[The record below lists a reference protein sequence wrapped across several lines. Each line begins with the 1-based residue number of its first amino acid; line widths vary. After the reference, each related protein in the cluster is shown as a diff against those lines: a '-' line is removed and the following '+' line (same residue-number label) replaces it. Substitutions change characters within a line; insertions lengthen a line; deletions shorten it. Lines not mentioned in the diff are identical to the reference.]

1 MPTVSGKAV
10 GSQNVAKAGVN
21 LEQKQADLAA
31 GVTFITDTLVTAG
44 MPKLSFAVTCNQT
57 HSIQVLC
64 QVAYRRAA
72 AGIDNY
78 EFLSILPVQL
88 ASASGPF
95 FVEINA
101 PAQAIRMIVTNPGG
115 APSTIDITTI
125 LMASG

>member
-21 LEQKQADLAA
+21 LEQKQAVDQ
-31 GVTFITDTLVTAG
+31 GVTFITDVLVTAG
-44 MPKLSFAVTCNQT
+44 MPKLSFAVTCDQT
-57 HSIQVLC
+57 HSIQVQC

-88 ASASGPF
+88 ASATGPF

-101 PAQAIRMIVTNPGG
+101 PAQAIRMLVTNPGG
-115 APSTIDITTI
+115 APAPINITTI